1 MLDTWQWAIAAFAA
15 YLVGL
20 SKTGIPGL
28 GVLSVALFASVL
40 PARESTGIVLVVL
53 IAADIVSVIA
63 YRSEVSW
70 PHLWRI
76 LPYAVV
82 GIVIGWLIMGRID
95 SVTTQRLIGGIL
107 SLIVLIQ
114 VIRKWQGRRALAT
127 GTVQATVEPPVEP
140 LAIKSSIHPIFA
152 PLAGISAGITTMIA
166 NAAGPIMVLYLL
178 AMGLPKMVFMGTSA
192 WYFFILNVIKV
203 PFSVNLGLINFGSLR
218 QSFYLAPFA
227 MAGAITGRLI
237 IRYIDQRI
245 FEWLALVLALVA
257 GVRLLLA

>member
-1 MLDTWQWAIAAFAA
+1 MQESWQWAIAALAA
-15 YLVGL
+15 YSVGL

-28 GVLSVALFASVL
+28 GVLAVALFASVL

-76 LPYAVV
+76 LPWAVV
-82 GIVIGWLIMGRID
+82 GIVLGWLILGRID
-95 SVTTQRLIGGIL
+95 SLTTQRLIGAIL
-107 SLIVLIQ
+107 TLIVFVQ
-114 VIRKWQGRRALAT
+114 VVRKWQGRQALAT
-127 GTVQATVEPPVEP
+127 GTVQNSADNT
-140 LAIKSSIHPIFA
+140 AIERGLPRSILA

-192 WYFFILNVIKV
+192 WYFFLLNLIKI
-203 PFSVNLGLINFGSLR
+203 PFSASLGLINLDSLR
-218 QSFYLAPFA
+218 QSFFLAPFA
-227 MAGAITGRLI
+227 MAGAVTGRLI
-237 IRYIDQRI
+237 IRFIDQRI

-257 GVRLLLA
+257 GVRLLFL

>member
-1 MLDTWQWAIAAFAA
+1 MLEPWQWAIAALAA

-63 YRSEVSW
+63 YRNQVSW
-70 PHLWRI
+70 SQLWRI
-76 LPYAVV
+76 IPYAAI
-82 GIVIGWLIMGRID
+82 GIIIGWLIMGRID
-95 SVTTQRLIGGIL
+95 SLTTQRLIGGIL
-107 SLIVLIQ
+107 ALIVLIQ
-114 VIRKWQGRRALAT
+114 LIRKVQGRRALAT
-127 GTVQATVEPPVEP
+127 GAAQTTADSANGKTTAGIPR
-140 LAIKSSIHPIFA
+140 PILA

-192 WYFFILNVIKV
+192 WYFFILNLFKV
-203 PFSVNLGLINFGSLR
+203 PFSASLGLINLDSLR
-218 QSFYLAPFA
+218 QSLFMAPFA
-227 MAGAITGRLI
+227 MAGAVTGRLI
-237 IRYIDQRI
+237 IRYIDQSL

-257 GVRLLLA
+257 GVRLLLT